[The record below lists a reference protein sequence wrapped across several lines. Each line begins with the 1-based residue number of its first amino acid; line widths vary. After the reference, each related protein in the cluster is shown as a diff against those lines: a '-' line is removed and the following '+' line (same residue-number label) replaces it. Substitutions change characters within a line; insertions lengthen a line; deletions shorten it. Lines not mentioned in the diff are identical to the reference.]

1 MTVAGAD
8 SRWGSRWRTQ
18 EDSSGCLEKAGMRT
32 ERIRLLIVT
41 HDLLGDPFWAI
52 LLRGVAEG
60 AQDTGCDT
68 DHYRPEVF
76 TPSKM
81 RAVVERALARHP
93 DGLITTLPDPEALD
107 RTLRTAIKDGLPV
120 IILNTFDR
128 RPAEA
133 RLPALCSIGADD
145 VEGGRRAAEKILE
158 CGPSRGALCVDHYK
172 ERNTCHEQ
180 RAAGFTQRMTE
191 ARAPVDHLAVDGS
204 DPELAMEAVAQ
215 RLDNKDRPIDAV
227 VSLGPPGWAFVDA
240 ALVTTGLTGQ
250 IRHVT
255 FDVTDDVL
263 NAIGKGGTLA
273 TIDCQQFLQGYL
285 GVVLMN
291 AYLRHDVS
299 PCGEIMTGPRII
311 DLATLSRARER
322 FAAGVVRGR
331 IGT

>member
-1 MTVAGAD
+1 
-8 SRWGSRWRTQ
+8 
-18 EDSSGCLEKAGMRT
+18 MRT

-68 DHYRPEVF
+68 NHYRPEVF

-81 RAVVERALARHP
+81 RSVVERALAQHP

-107 RTLRTAIKDGLPV
+107 RTLRTAINNGVPV

-128 RPAEA
+128 RPTEA

-145 VEGGRRAAEKILE
+145 AEGGRRAAEKVLE
-158 CGPSRGALCVDHYK
+158 CGPSRGALCIDHYK
-172 ERNTCHEQ
+172 KRNTCHEQ
-180 RAAGFTQRMTE
+180 RAAGFAQKMTE
-191 ARAPVDHLAVDGS
+191 ARAPVDCLAVDGS
-204 DPELAMEAVAQ
+204 NPGLAVQAVAQ
-215 RLDNKDRPIDAV
+215 RLETTGRPINAV
-227 VSLGPPGWAFVDA
+227 LSLGPPGWAFVDA
-240 ALVTTGLTGQ
+240 ALVGTGLLGR

-255 FDVTDDVL
+255 FDVTDDIL
-263 NAIGKGGTLA
+263 KSISDGGTLG

-291 AYLRHDVS
+291 AYLRHGVS
-299 PCGEIMTGPRII
+299 PCGEIMTGPRLV
-311 DLATLSRARER
+311 DFATLPQARER
-322 FAAGVVRGR
+322 FVAGVGRGR
-331 IGT
+331 IGHEDDTL

>member
-18 EDSSGCLEKAGMRT
+18 EDSSGCLEKEGTRT

-107 RTLRTAIKDGLPV
+107 RTLRTAINSGLPV

-128 RPAEA
+128 RPTEA

-145 VEGGRRAAEKILE
+145 VEGGRQAAEKILE
-158 CGPSRGALCVDHYK
+158 SGPSRGALCIDHYK
-172 ERNTCHEQ
+172 KRNTCHEQ

-191 ARAPVDHLAVDGS
+191 ARTPADHFAVDGS
-204 DPELAMEAVAQ
+204 SPELATQAVAQ
-215 RLDNKDRPIDAV
+215 RLRSKDRPIDAV
-227 VSLGPPGWAFVDA
+227 ISLGPPGWALVDA
-240 ALVTTGLTGQ
+240 ALTTTGLVGEV
-250 IRHVT
+250 RHVT
-255 FDVTDDVL
+255 FDLTEDVL
-263 NAIGKGGTLA
+263 NSIGDGGTLG

-291 AYLRHDVS
+291 AHLRYGVS
-299 PCGEIMTGPRII
+299 PCGEIMTGPQLI
-311 DLATLSRARER
+311 DFANLPRVRER
-322 FAAGVVRGR
+322 FAAG
-331 IGT
+331 IGL